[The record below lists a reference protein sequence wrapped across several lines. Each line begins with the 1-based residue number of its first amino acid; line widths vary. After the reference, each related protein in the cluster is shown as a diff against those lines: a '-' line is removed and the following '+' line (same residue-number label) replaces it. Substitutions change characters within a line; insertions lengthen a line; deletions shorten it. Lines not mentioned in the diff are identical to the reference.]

1 MSKIQPTTA
10 EDFNSLVNASKNIV
24 IVSHKSPDGDSI
36 GSSMALY
43 YFLKNKKIQA
53 EISVC
58 HPDPAPNFIRW
69 ADAEN
74 VILNFEE
81 HQQAVSA
88 KLQTADLV
96 ICLDFN
102 DLSRVGDAMSPELR
116 ACSAQKVMIDHHLH
130 PSLDQ
135 FALSFS
141 YPERSSTCELLM
153 ELMLA
158 VNGQS
163 QIDTTV
169 GERLYLGIVTDTGS
183 FRFNSV
189 QKRTHE
195 LAAMLIEIGVNHTQ
209 VHERTFDDNTLERL
223 QLRSYI
229 LSSCMEVLA
238 EKKTAILHLTLV
250 DANRFGM
257 QKGDTE
263 GLVNVA
269 LSIKGIER
277 AAFFKEEKD
286 HVRISFRSKESVAV
300 NEIAAQYFNGGG
312 HRQAAGGRFDGSLQD
327 AIQEFKRILSH
338 E

>member
-1 MSKIQPTTA
+1 MLTTG
-10 EDFNSLVNASKNIV
+10 EKQQFQTYLQNSKNIV
-24 IVSHKSPDGDSI
+24 IVSHKSPDGDSV

-43 YFLKNKKIQA
+43 YYLKNKAIAA
-53 EISVC
+53 ELCVC

-69 ADAEN
+69 ADSDN

-81 HQQAVSA
+81 HHDLVCS
-88 KLQTADLV
+88 KLHNADLV

-102 DLSRVGDAMSPELR
+102 DLSRVGESMSEKLLT
-116 ACSAQKVMIDHHLH
+116 CSAPKVMIDHHLK
-130 PSLDQ
+130 PNLEQ

-141 YPERSSTCELLM
+141 HPDRSSTCELLM
-153 ELMLA
+153 EILLE
-158 VNGQS
+158 
-163 QIDTTV
+163 IDGANFIDALV
-169 GERLYLGIVTDTGS
+169 GERFYLGIVTDTGS

-189 QKRTHE
+189 RKRTHE
-195 LAAMLIEIGVNHTQ
+195 LAALLIDKGVNHTQ

-223 QLRSYI
+223 QLRSFI

-238 EKKTAILHLTLV
+238 PLKTAILFLNRE
-250 DANRFGM
+250 DAKRLGM

-269 LSIKGIER
+269 LSIKGIDR
-277 AAFFKEEKD
+277 AAFFKEEEG

-312 HRQAAGGRFDGSLQD
+312 HRQAAGGRYDGSLHD
-327 AIQEFKRILSH
+327 AIQEFKRVLND